1 MSQKNLKKN
10 LLRHRLNKF
19 FEETDFDISGIPGSS
34 CTPFNEAYL
43 AKIATKIAVGAA
55 TIYWSSLEL
64 KEFMNLR
71 KGVSRKVHRNDF

>member
-1 MSQKNLKKN
+1 MSQKNLKKL
-10 LLRHRLNKF
+10 LLRRKLNKF

-34 CTPFNEAYL
+34 CSPFNEVYL
-43 AKIATKIAVGAA
+43 ARIVTKIAVGAA

-71 KGVSRKVHRNDF
+71 KDVSRKVYRSDF